1 MAFLFFR
8 CAGCLAVY
16 ALGFLLRWDTIAIYS
31 PVLPAA
37 AFVIGFFVPESPVFL
52 MHKVT
57 LNNCTPI
64 VGHLLD

>member
-1 MAFLFFR
+1 M
-8 CAGCLAVY
+8 AVY

-31 PVLPAA
+31 PVLPAV

-57 LNNCTPI
+57 KKILAFI
-64 VGHLLD
+64 VSITLTTYYNITIE